1 MRIYLISDNKDT
13 LHGLRLAGIKGEIV
27 HERAEAKQTLN
38 KLVKDKEIGIILVTE
53 KVALLI
59 KEEIKDIKLNKPY
72 PLIVEI
78 PDRHGSNKDNDYIMS
93 YVKNSIGI
101 KVWGDKM
108 ITIEEKINL
117 FTKLVHEKVEKE
129 NREVIVRFENEY
141 GELLNN
147 KRVEFQK
154 IAEDMEKRANEQIEK
169 EKRQRLSKA
178 HIQGRKTLLERKN
191 KIYKKAIED
200 ILSSIEG
207 FRNNKAYRQFIIR
220 SIEKVIKSNK
230 IELFT
235 IKLTKNDFTS
245 LETEIKKA
253 YKDNVDILID
263 DSILGGVIIF
273 DKKIILNT
281 ICQ

>member
-1 MRIYLISDNKDT
+1 
-13 LHGLRLAGIKGEIV
+13 
-27 HERAEAKQTLN
+27 
-38 KLVKDKEIGIILVTE
+38 
-53 KVALLI
+53 
-59 KEEIKDIKLNKPY
+59 
-72 PLIVEI
+72 
-78 PDRHGSNKDNDYIMS
+78 
-93 YVKNSIGI
+93 
-101 KVWGDKM
+101 M

-220 SIEKVIKSNK
+220 SIEKVIKNNK

-235 IKLTKNDFTS
+235 IMLAKNDFTS

-273 DKKIILNT
+273 DKKNNIKYDMSIKNIVEEKSEMIGEKLFGML
-281 ICQ
+281 